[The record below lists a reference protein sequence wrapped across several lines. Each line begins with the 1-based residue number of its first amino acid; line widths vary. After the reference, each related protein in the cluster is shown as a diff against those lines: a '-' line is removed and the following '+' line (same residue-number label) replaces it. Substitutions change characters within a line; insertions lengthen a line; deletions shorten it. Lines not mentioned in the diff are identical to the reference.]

1 MSRIPKSLADLD
13 FSNLTTTGRKS
24 GLPRIIETWFAVGAR
39 IVKDG
44 QEEDARARRLLAA
57 KYQGWAVGKKLSG

>member
-24 GLPRIIETWFAVGAR
+24 GLPRIIETWFAVVAR

-44 QEEDARARRLLAA
+44 QEEDARARRLRI
-57 KYQGWAVGKKLSG
+57 WADAWR